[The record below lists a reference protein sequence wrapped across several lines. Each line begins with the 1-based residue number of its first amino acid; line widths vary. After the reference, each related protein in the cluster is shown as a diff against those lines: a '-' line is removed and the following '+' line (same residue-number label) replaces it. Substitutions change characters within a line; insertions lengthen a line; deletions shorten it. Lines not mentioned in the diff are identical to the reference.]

1 MIDINK
7 KKTDQRKICKL
18 STCTVVYT
26 LTLEW
31 LTLNVIYIC
40 KEIMLIKH
48 AIKSLFLYFN
58 LCLNVEMVILL
69 CSFISIM
76 AYPFLQIT

>member
-26 LTLEW
+26 LTLE
-31 LTLNVIYIC
+31 
-40 KEIMLIKH
+40 
-48 AIKSLFLYFN
+48 
-58 LCLNVEMVILL
+58 
-69 CSFISIM
+69 
-76 AYPFLQIT
+76 